1 MSENSVK
8 NNVGDKDE
16 KNYNYYFPLFT
27 GIGLV
32 FGAVLN
38 QIAIGLCLGV
48 VVGLI
53 LDYKKKKVD

>member
-1 MSENSVK
+1 MSENNVK

-16 KNYNYYFPLFT
+16 ENYNYYFPLFT

-53 LDYKKKKVD
+53 LDYKKKK

>member
-1 MSENSVK
+1 MSENNVK

-16 KNYNYYFPLFT
+16 NNYNYYFPLFT
-27 GIGLV
+27 GIRLV
-32 FGAVLN
+32 FGVVLN

-53 LDYKKKKVD
+53 LDYKKKK

>member
-1 MSENSVK
+1 MSENNVK

-38 QIAIGLCLGV
+38 QIAIGLCLDV

-53 LDYKKKKVD
+53 LE